1 MWRYFLPT
9 RVFSGSGVLKI
20 NQTVFKENGTKAL
33 IVTGR
38 SSARV
43 SGALDDTIEILMNLD
58 VPYVLFDGVE
68 ENPSFATVEKG
79 GKIMGE
85 NDCDFVVAIGGGSPL
100 DAAKAISTLNKN
112 KGITCD
118 DLYRGDS
125 LAAFPI
131 IAIPTTSG
139 TGSEVTPYSIL
150 TDSNGTKRGFG
161 MSSTFP
167 IVSFLDARYTL
178 TMSHEVTLATALDAL
193 SHSLEGEVVNNGDNP
208 LVKMLS
214 AESTGIIHRVLPR
227 LMNRENDLT
236 LREKIQYAAM
246 LAGMVIAHTGTTAAH
261 AAGYPL
267 SSFKGIK
274 HGIANAV
281 TIIKVFE
288 RIAQADPERIARA
301 IEPFESIGELEEFL
315 DSFEVQKMVPAL
327 TEDEVQRWSEQ
338 SSKASHNKKTPGN
351 LDRDFY
357 IDLYRGLG
365 KH

>member
-9 RVFSGSGVLKI
+9 RIFSGSGVLKS

-33 IVTGR
+33 VVTGR
-38 SSARV
+38 SSARL
-43 SGALDDTIEILMNLD
+43 SGALDDAIEILKNLD
-58 VPYVLFDGVE
+58 VPYALFDEVE

-79 GKIMGE
+79 GKIMEE

-100 DAAKAISTLNKN
+100 DAAKAISALNKN
-112 KGITCD
+112 REITCD

-125 LAAFPI
+125 LVAFPI

-150 TDSNGTKRGFG
+150 TDGNGIKKGFG
-161 MSSTFP
+161 MPSAFP
-167 IVSFLDARYTL
+167 IVSFLDAGYTL
-178 TMSHEVTLATALDAL
+178 TMSREVTLATALDAL
-193 SHSLEGEVVNNGDNP
+193 SHSLEGEIVNNGYNP

-214 AESTGIIHRVLPR
+214 VESTGIIYRVLPR
-227 LMNRENDLT
+227 LIDRERDFA
-236 LREKIQYAAM
+236 LREKMQYAAM
-246 LAGMVIAHTGTTAAH
+246 LAGMVIAHTGTTAVH

-267 SSFKGIK
+267 SSFKGVK

-281 TIIKVFE
+281 TMIKVFE

-301 IEPFESIGELEEFL
+301 IEPFKDLGELEDFL
-315 DSFEVQKMVPAL
+315 DSFRVQEMAPIL
-327 TEDEVQRWSEQ
+327 TEEEVQRWSEL
-338 SSKASHNKKTPGN
+338 SSKASHNKKTPGD

-357 IDLYRGLG
+357 VELYRGLG
-365 KH
+365 KR